1 MSLLIQLP
9 QRKLKTGFP
18 RRRGCVFTASG
29 SLIAR
34 LPCAAVTQA
43 DFKSEGRPVLVDF
56 YVVEII

>member
-56 YVVEII
+56 